1 MTIANKKLTILIAL
15 FPLALYAQEKADSS
29 GISVSGSI
37 ESNIYI
43 PQYDEAIGTERY
55 DEWAL
60 TNTYANVDV
69 ESRYIDAGARFEFLK
84 HPLPGY
90 EEQFRGWGVP
100 YYYIKGKI
108 KGAELT
114 LGTFYEQ
121 FGSGLT
127 LRTYEE
133 RTLGIDNSILG
144 ARLVLNPLK
153 GMTIKALTGKQRRYW
168 GHSDALLTG
177 VDAQHTFPLTRSIDD
192 NHPSLTLGAS
202 YVNIHH
208 PSQET
213 LEGEK
218 LKRNV
223 NLFSLRS
230 TLYLAPITL
239 YAEYAHKSDDP
250 SATNGYQGGS
260 GKAYIFSAKYEK
272 DNFSLLLR
280 TKRTENL
287 LARSE
292 RTQAGLAARVNF
304 MPSFSE
310 FYADYDLSSSF
321 PAPQPESE
329 QAYQAKMTYNF
340 PEGTMLGGKYGTS
353 LTLNFSHARS
363 LHKDEGGTFY
373 QDISAIID
381 KKINEAFSLKF
392 LYINQIYNATILD
405 DGDEKVHNNIFV
417 ADATYEFNE
426 RLSLNAD
433 LEYLTST
440 YYEGDWLFG
449 KLSLTVSPHWTFAVS
464 DEWNCGM
471 TKLHYW
477 YGEVGFT
484 AGSHELSVG
493 YGRVSSAYLCVDG
506 LCHLDPPM
514 KGLFISYN
522 YEF

>member
-1 MTIANKKLTILIAL
+1 MTLANKTLTILIAL
-15 FPLALYAQEKADSS
+15 FPLALFAQEEKDSA
-29 GISVSGSI
+29 GITFSGSI
-37 ESNIYI
+37 ESNIHI
-43 PQYDEAIGTERY
+43 PKYDEAIETEHY
-55 DEWAL
+55 DDWAM
-60 TNTYANVDV
+60 TNTYANFDM
-69 ESRYIDAGARFEFLK
+69 ESRYVDAGARFEFLK

-90 EEQFRGWGVP
+90 EEGFRGWGVP
-100 YYYIKGKI
+100 YYYIKGKM
-108 KGAELT
+108 KCAELT

-127 LRTYEE
+127 LRSYEE
-133 RTLGIDNSILG
+133 RSLGIDNSILG

-153 GMTIKALTGKQRRYW
+153 GMIIKALTGKQRRYW

-177 VDAQHTFPLTRSIDD
+177 VDAQQTFPLTRSLDD

-230 TLYLAPITL
+230 TLNIAPVTL
-239 YAEYAHKSDDP
+239 YAEYAHKSNDP

-292 RTQAGLAARVNF
+292 RTQTGLAARVNF

-363 LHKDEGGTFY
+363 LHKDEGGTYY

-392 LYINQIYNATILD
+392 LYINQIYNATVLD
-405 DGDEKVHNNIFV
+405 DGDEKVHNNIFIT
-417 ADATYEFNE
+417 DATYEFNE

-440 YYEGDWLFG
+440 YYEGDWLYG
-449 KLSLTVSPHWTFAVS
+449 KLSLTVSPHWTFSVS
-464 DEWNCGM
+464 DEWNCGE
-471 TKLHYW
+471 TKTHYW
-477 YGEVGFT
+477 YGEVEFS

-493 YGRVSSAYLCVDG
+493 YGRVSEAYICVDG
-506 LCHLDPPM
+506 LCRLDPSM
-514 KGLFISYN
+514 KGLFVSYN

>member
-15 FPLALYAQEKADSS
+15 FPLALYAQEEADSL

-177 VDAQHTFPLTRSIDD
+177 VDAQHTFPLTRSNDD

-287 LARSE
+287 RQIGTYAG
-292 RTQAGLAARVNF
+292 RTCSKSKF
-304 MPSFSE
+304 
-310 FYADYDLSSSF
+310 
-321 PAPQPESE
+321 
-329 QAYQAKMTYNF
+329 
-340 PEGTMLGGKYGTS
+340 
-353 LTLNFSHARS
+353 HA
-363 LHKDEGGTFY
+363 F
-373 QDISAIID
+373 
-381 KKINEAFSLKF
+381 
-392 LYINQIYNATILD
+392 IL
-405 DGDEKVHNNIFV
+405 
-417 ADATYEFNE
+417 
-426 RLSLNAD
+426 
-433 LEYLTST
+433 
-440 YYEGDWLFG
+440 
-449 KLSLTVSPHWTFAVS
+449 
-464 DEWNCGM
+464 
-471 TKLHYW
+471 
-477 YGEVGFT
+477 
-484 AGSHELSVG
+484 
-493 YGRVSSAYLCVDG
+493 
-506 LCHLDPPM
+506 
-514 KGLFISYN
+514 
-522 YEF
+522 

>member
-15 FPLALYAQEKADSS
+15 FPLALYAQEEADSS

-55 DEWAL
+55 GEWAL

-230 TLYLAPITL
+230 SLNLAPVTL

-321 PAPQPESE
+321 PAPQTES
-329 QAYQAKMTYNF
+329 
-340 PEGTMLGGKYGTS
+340 
-353 LTLNFSHARS
+353 
-363 LHKDEGGTFY
+363 Y

-417 ADATYEFNE
+417 ADATYDLNE

-440 YYEGDWLFG
+440 YYEGDWLYG

>member
-15 FPLALYAQEKADSS
+15 FPLALYAQEEADSS

-43 PQYDEAIGTERY
+43 SQYDEAIGTERY

-168 GHSDALLTG
+168 GHSDALLSG

-192 NHPSLTLGAS
+192 NHP
-202 YVNIHH
+202 
-208 PSQET
+208 
-213 LEGEK
+213 
-218 LKRNV
+218 
-223 NLFSLRS
+223 
-230 TLYLAPITL
+230 

-440 YYEGDWLFG
+440 YYEGDWLYG

>member
-133 RTLGIDNSILG
+133 RTLGLDNSILG

-153 GMTIKALTGKQRRYW
+153 GMTIKALTGKQ
-168 GHSDALLTG
+168 S
-177 VDAQHTFPLTRSIDD
+177 
-192 NHPSLTLGAS
+192 
-202 YVNIHH
+202 HH

-287 LARSE
+287 LARTE

-440 YYEGDWLFG
+440 YYEGDWLYG

>member
-15 FPLALYAQEKADSS
+15 FPLALYAQEEADSS

-287 LARSE
+287 LARTE

-363 LHKDEGGTFY
+363 LHKDEGGTYY

-405 DGDEKVHNNIFV
+405 E
-417 ADATYEFNE
+417 
-426 RLSLNAD
+426 
-433 LEYLTST
+433 T

-477 YGEVGFT
+477 YGEVNYLL
-484 AGSHELSVG
+484 AMAASLAHI
-493 YGRVSSAYLCVDG
+493 SALTVCAT
-506 LCHLDPPM
+506 LTL
-514 KGLFISYN
+514 L
-522 YEF
+522 